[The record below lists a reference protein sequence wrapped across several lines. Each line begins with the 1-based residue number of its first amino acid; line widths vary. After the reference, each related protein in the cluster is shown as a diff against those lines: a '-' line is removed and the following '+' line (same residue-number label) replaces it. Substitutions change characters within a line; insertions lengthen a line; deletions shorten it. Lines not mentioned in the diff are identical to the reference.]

1 MSQLYKGVPGGGTI
15 GNVTGP
21 AGSTDNAVARFD
33 GTTGKTIQNS
43 GTTISDANVLT
54 TGELN
59 LTTALGAQYGG
70 TGRLTLTDGAII
82 VGNGTAAVTQVGPLT
97 DGQLLIGDTAGVDPV
112 SGSLTAPSAGIT
124 ITGGAGSITFALADD
139 LSSVEALASTGLAAR
154 TAADTWT
161 TRTIQQPAAGIT
173 VANGDGVAGDP
184 TLALANDLAAIE
196 GLASTGM
203 AARTAAD
210 TWAVRTLTAGSTKI
224 SISNGDGVAGNPT
237 IDATEANFTLD
248 NIGGTLSVSKGGTGA
263 TTLTGV
269 LTGNGTGAVTAST
282 ITQYGTLV
290 AGASNAV
297 SSVAPSATSGVPY
310 ISQGAAS
317 NPAFGTAVVA
327 GGGTGRTSHT
337 AYAVLCGGT
346 TTTAAQQSIASV
358 GTSGQVLTSNG
369 AGALP
374 TFQDASSG
382 GAWVF
387 LNAQTASASSSISWD
402 NTYFDGSYDHYVVV
416 MRNVQSANDTV
427 TFQMTI
433 SNDNGSSYHSSG
445 YDSDVYFG
453 AGGGYS
459 VESQTAYMQLTQRTA
474 TSNATDEDISIIMN
488 IYSPTDSG
496 VFTCMRFDHCYTA
509 WNSAW
514 TSGQGAAV
522 YTTAEANNA
531 IKFDMSSG
539 NIASGEF
546 ILYGVSEA

>member
-317 NPAFGTAVVA
+317 NPAFGTA
-327 GGGTGRTSHT
+327 
-337 AYAVLCGGT
+337 
-346 TTTAAQQSIASV
+346 
-358 GTSGQVLTSNG
+358 
-369 AGALP
+369 
-374 TFQDASSG
+374 
-382 GAWVF
+382 
-387 LNAQTASASSSISWD
+387 
-402 NTYFDGSYDHYVVV
+402 
-416 MRNVQSANDTV
+416 
-427 TFQMTI
+427 
-433 SNDNGSSYHSSG
+433 
-445 YDSDVYFG
+445 
-453 AGGGYS
+453 
-459 VESQTAYMQLTQRTA
+459 
-474 TSNATDEDISIIMN
+474 
-488 IYSPTDSG
+488 
-496 VFTCMRFDHCYTA
+496 
-509 WNSAW
+509 
-514 TSGQGAAV
+514 
-522 YTTAEANNA
+522 
-531 IKFDMSSG
+531 
-539 NIASGEF
+539 
-546 ILYGVSEA
+546 